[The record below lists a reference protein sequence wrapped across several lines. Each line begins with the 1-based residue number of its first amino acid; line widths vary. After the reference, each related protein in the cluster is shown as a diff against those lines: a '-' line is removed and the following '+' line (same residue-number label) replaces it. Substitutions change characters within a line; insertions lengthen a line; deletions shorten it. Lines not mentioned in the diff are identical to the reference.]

1 MKANIKTALHSVLSV
16 VIVLTCVLGLA
27 ACGNEVQ
34 KTGLWENALYTK
46 DTTLG
51 SGKKTVTVEVEAEE
65 DKITF
70 TVKTDAETLGDALL
84 ENKLVE
90 GDEGQYG
97 LFVTSVNGIKADY
110 SADGSYWAFYIG
122 DEYATTGIDGEKLG
136 DGSDT
141 VYRLVYT
148 K

>member
-16 VIVLTCVLGLA
+16 VIILTCVLGLA

-51 SGKKTVTVEVEAEE
+51 SGKKTVTVEVEAAEN
-65 DKITF
+65 KITF

-110 SADGSYWAFYIG
+110 SADGS
-122 DEYATTGIDGEKLG
+122 
-136 DGSDT
+136 DT

>member
-1 MKANIKTALHSVLSV
+1 MKTNIKTALHSVLSV
-16 VIVLTCVLGLA
+16 VIILTCVLGLA

-65 DKITF
+65 NKITF

-110 SADGSYWAFYIG
+110 SAGGSYWAFYIG
-122 DEYATTGIDGEKLG
+122 DEYAATGVDGEKLG
-136 DGSDT
+136 DDSDT

>member
-16 VIVLTCVLGLA
+16 VIILTCVLGLA

-65 DKITF
+65 NKITF

-97 LFVTSVNGIKADY
+97 LFLTSVNGIKADY
-110 SADGSYWAFYIG
+110 SADGNYWAFYIG
-122 DEYATTGIDGEKLG
+122 DEYATTGVDGEKLG

>member
-16 VIVLTCVLGLA
+16 VIILTCVLGLA

-65 DKITF
+65 NKITF

-97 LFVTSVNGIKADY
+97 LFLTSVNGIKADY
-110 SADGSYWAFYIG
+110 SADWAFYIG
-122 DEYATTGIDGEKLG
+122 DEYAATGVDGEKLG

>member
-1 MKANIKTALHSVLSV
+1 MKANIKTALHSALSV
-16 VIVLTCVLGLA
+16 VIVLTCILGLA

-51 SGKKTVTVEVEAEE
+51 SGEKTVTVEVEAEE
-65 DKITF
+65 NKVTF
-70 TVKTDAETLGDALL
+70 TVKTNAQTLGDALL

-97 LFVTSVNGIKADY
+97 LFVTTVNGIKADY
-110 SADGSYWAFYIG
+110 AADGSYWAFYIG
-122 DEYATTGIDGEKLG
+122 DEYATTGVDGEKL
-136 DGSDT
+136 DGSSDT

>member
-65 DKITF
+65 NKITF

-97 LFVTSVNGIKADY
+97 IKADY

-122 DEYATTGIDGEKLG
+122 DEYAATGVDGEKLG

>member
-16 VIVLTCVLGLA
+16 VIILTCVLGLA

-51 SGKKTVTVEVEAEE
+51 SGKKTVTVEVEAAEN
-65 DKITF
+65 KITF

-97 LFVTSVNGIKADY
+97 LFVTSRD
-110 SADGSYWAFYIG
+110 
-122 DEYATTGIDGEKLG
+122 KL
-136 DGSDT
+136 SRT
-141 VYRLVYT
+141 F
-148 K
+148 

>member
-16 VIVLTCVLGLA
+16 VIILTCVLGLA

-34 KTGLWENALYTK
+34 KAGLWENALYTK

-65 DKITF
+65 NKITF
-70 TVKTDAETLGDALL
+70 TVKIDAETLGDALL

-97 LFVTSVNGIKADY
+97 LFVTSVNGIKADS

-122 DEYATTGIDGEKLG
+122 DECAATGVDGEKLG

>member
-16 VIVLTCVLGLA
+16 VIILTCVLGLA

-65 DKITF
+65 NKITF

-110 SADGSYWAFYIG
+110 SADGSYWALYIG
-122 DEYATTGIDGEKLG
+122 DEYAATGVDGEKLG

>member
-1 MKANIKTALHSVLSV
+1 MKTNIKTALHSVLSV
-16 VIVLTCVLGLA
+16 VIILTCVLGLA

-65 DKITF
+65 NKITF

-110 SADGSYWAFYIG
+110 SADGRYWAFYIG
-122 DEYATTGIDGEKLG
+122 DEYAATGVDGEKLG
-136 DGSDT
+136 DDSDT

>member
-1 MKANIKTALHSVLSV
+1 MKRKIKIIIAPDSFKGS
-16 VIVLTCVLGLA
+16 IGAAEAAEAIKAGL
-27 ACGNEVQ
+27 
-34 KTGLWENALYTK
+34 
-46 DTTLG
+46 
-51 SGKKTVTVEVEAEE
+51 
-65 DKITF
+65 
-70 TVKTDAETLGDALL
+70 AETLGDALL

-122 DEYATTGIDGEKLG
+122 DEYAVTGVDGEKLG

>member
-1 MKANIKTALHSVLSV
+1 M
-16 VIVLTCVLGLA
+16 
-27 ACGNEVQ
+27 Q

-65 DKITF
+65 NKITF

-97 LFVTSVNGIKADY
+97 LFLTSVNGIKADY

-122 DEYATTGIDGEKLG
+122 DDVCRPPVLTA
-136 DGSDT
+136 
-141 VYRLVYT
+141 
-148 K
+148 